1 MRGLAG
7 SHGMRLYSGTSGF
20 SYQEW
25 HGPFYPED
33 LPAADRLA
41 YYGARLPAVEIN
53 QTFYRMPRA
62 SLLSGWAVQVP
73 DAFRFAVKASRR
85 ITHLKRLADVGEET
99 KYLIETVRALG
110 EKLGPLLIQLPPNLK
125 LDLERFDRFLDH
137 LPAGTL
143 AALEARHASWQD
155 EAVFSRLRERG
166 MAWVITENDEDG
178 RAEVLATAPWLYL
191 RLRRTDY
198 DRAALASWA
207 TRLRGAAP
215 VQAFAFFKHED
226 GALGT
231 KWAMEL
237 LAHTQR
243 AGERRSP
250 VRSARGRGAR
260 AGASE

>member
-7 SHGMRLYSGTSGF
+7 THGMRLYSGTSGF

-25 HGPFYPED
+25 HGAFYPED

-41 YYGARLPAVEIN
+41 YYAARLPAVEIN
-53 QTFYRMPRA
+53 QTFYRVPRA
-62 SLLSGWAVQVP
+62 SQLAGWAAQVP
-73 DAFRFAVKASRR
+73 DAFRFAVKASRK

-99 KYLIETVRALG
+99 QYLIDTARALG
-110 EKLGPLLIQLPPNLK
+110 EKLGPLLFQLPPNLK
-125 LDLERFDRFLDH
+125 LDLERFDRFLEH

-143 AALEARHASWQD
+143 AALEARHASWRD
-155 EAVFSRLRERG
+155 DAVLARLRERG
-166 MAWVITENDEDG
+166 IAWVITENDGDA
-178 RAEVLATAPWLYL
+178 RAEILATAPWLYL

-198 DRAALASWA
+198 DRAALAAWA
-207 TRLRGAAP
+207 TQLRAAAP

-237 LAHTQR
+237 LAHAQR
-243 AGERRSP
+243 AGERRAA
-250 VRSARGRGAR
+250 VRPARRRTTR
-260 AGASE
+260 AGGE

>member
-1 MRGLAG
+1 
-7 SHGMRLYSGTSGF
+7 MRLYSGTSGF

-25 HGPFYPED
+25 HGGFYPQD

-41 YYGARLPAVEIN
+41 YYAARLPAVEIN

-62 SLLSGWAVQVP
+62 SLLSGWAAQVP
-73 DAFRFAVKASRR
+73 DAFRFAVKASRK

-110 EKLGPLLIQLPPNLK
+110 EKLGPVLFQLPPTLK
-125 LDLERFDRFLDH
+125 LDLERFDRFLDC

-143 AALEARHASWQD
+143 AALEARHASWRD
-155 EAVFSRLRERG
+155 DAVFSRLRERG
-166 MAWVITENDEDG
+166 MAWVITDDDADG
-178 RAEVLATAPWLYL
+178 APEILATAPWSYL
-191 RLRRTDY
+191 RLRRSGY
-198 DRAALASWA
+198 DHTALASWV
-207 TRLRGAAP
+207 TQLRAAEP

-237 LAHTQR
+237 LAHAQR
-243 AGERRSP
+243 LGERRAP
-250 VRSARGRGAR
+250 ARSARARGKR
-260 AGASE
+260 ASGES

>member
-1 MRGLAG
+1 
-7 SHGMRLYSGTSGF
+7 MRLYSGTSGF

-25 HGPFYPED
+25 HGAFYPEG

-41 YYGARLPAVEIN
+41 YYAARLPAVEIN

-62 SLLSGWAVQVP
+62 SQLAQWAAQVP
-73 DAFRFAVKASRR
+73 DAFRFAVKASRK
-85 ITHLKRLADVGEET
+85 ITHLKRLTDVGDET
-99 KYLIETVRALG
+99 KYLIETARALG
-110 EKLGPLLIQLPPNLK
+110 EKLGPVLFQLPPTLK

-143 AALEARHASWQD
+143 AALEARHGSWRD
-155 EAVFSRLRERG
+155 DAVFARLRERG
-166 MAWVITENDEDG
+166 MAWVITEDDEDG
-178 RAEVLATAPWLYL
+178 ATDLVATAPWLYL

-207 TRLRGAAP
+207 TRLRAAAP

-226 GALGT
+226 GAVGT

-237 LAHTQR
+237 LAHVQR
-243 AGERRSP
+243 LGERRSP
-250 VRSARGRGAR
+250 AR
-260 AGASE
+260 AGRAHGKRAGGAS